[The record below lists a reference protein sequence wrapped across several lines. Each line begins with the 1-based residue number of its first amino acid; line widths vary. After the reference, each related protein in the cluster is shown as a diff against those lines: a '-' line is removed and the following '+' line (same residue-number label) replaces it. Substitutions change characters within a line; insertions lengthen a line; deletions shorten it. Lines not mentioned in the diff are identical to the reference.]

1 MSDIDVKKALRVY
14 QKITSSG
21 VQKEGAYVLDG
32 LKAAQSFD
40 GYTASIFNERV
51 RLDLLFHNKFTFTFD
66 NKKER
71 SDFLEKLEK
80 IDKRF

>member
-1 MSDIDVKKALRVY
+1 VSDIEVKKALRVY
-14 QKITSSG
+14 QKITTKG
-21 VQKEGAYVLDG
+21 VLKDGEYILDG

-40 GYTASIFNERV
+40 GYTASIYTERV

-71 SDFLEKLEK
+71 ADFLEKL
-80 IDKRF
+80 DKLDK